1 MKRRAS
7 GEKMNDT
14 DRKHEF
20 VTVRAYAELNNF
32 LPKKW
37 RQREFT
43 YPLNGGF
50 SLKHLIESAGIPHTE
65 IEIILINGESVD
77 FNTNVE
83 PGDRISVY
91 PVFESLDITP
101 LVKLRPE
108 PLRKTRFILD
118 VHLGKL
124 ALILRLLGFDAG
136 FPGNIPDEKLAE
148 ISAGEDR
155 ILLTRD
161 TMLLKRS
168 IVTHGCYLHSQD
180 PEEQA
185 REILERLDLRGN
197 TKPFT
202 RCLDCGALLEIVDKK
217 EIINRLEPL
226 TKEHY
231 NEFKKCCKCDKI
243 YWKGS
248 HYEPLMGLLQRL
260 GVQPV
265 TDGN

>member
-1 MKRRAS
+1 
-7 GEKMNDT
+7 MNDP
-14 DRKHEF
+14 DHKQEF

-37 RQREFT
+37 RQREFV
-43 YPLNGGF
+43 YPLNGRF

-65 IEIILINGESVD
+65 IEILLLNGKSVD
-77 FNTNVE
+77 FNCIVK

-108 PLRKTRFILD
+108 PLRKTRFVLD

-124 ALILRLLGFDAG
+124 ALILRLLGFDTE
-136 FPGNIPDEKLAE
+136 FPGNIPDEDLAD
-148 ISAGEDR
+148 ISARENR

-168 IVTHGCYLHSQD
+168 MVTHGCYLHSQD
-180 PEEQA
+180 SEEQA
-185 REILERLDLRGN
+185 REILKRLDLMGN
-197 TKPFT
+197 IKPFT
-202 RCLDCGALLEIVDKK
+202 RCLDCGALLETVDKK

-226 TKEHY
+226 TKEYY
-231 NEFKKCCKCDKI
+231 NEFKKCCECDKI

-248 HYEPLMGLLQRL
+248 HFEPLKKLLQRL
-260 GVQPV
+260 GVNNMNNV
-265 TDGN
+265 N

>member
-1 MKRRAS
+1 M
-7 GEKMNDT
+7 T
-14 DRKHEF
+14 DHTGI
-20 VTVRAYAELNNF
+20 VTVRAYAELNDF

-65 IEIILINGESVD
+65 IEIILLNGKSVD
-77 FNTNVE
+77 FNCIVK

-101 LVKLRPE
+101 LLRLRPE
-108 PLRKTRFILD
+108 PLRKTRFVLD

-136 FPGNIPDEKLAE
+136 FPGNIPDEELAE
-148 ISAGEDR
+148 ISAGEGR

-185 REILERLDLRGN
+185 HEILERLDLRESI
-197 TKPFT
+197 KPFT
-202 RCLDCGALLEIVDKK
+202 RCLDCGAFLETVDKK

-226 TKEHY
+226 TKEYY
-231 NEFKKCCKCDKI
+231 NEFKRCSQCHKI

-248 HYEPLMGLLQRL
+248 HFESIMGLLQRL
-260 GVQPV
+260 GVNQMG
-265 TDGN
+265 DKD

>member
-1 MKRRAS
+1 M
-7 GEKMNDT
+7 T
-14 DRKHEF
+14 DHTGI
-20 VTVRAYAELNNF
+20 VTVRAYAELNDF

-65 IEIILINGESVD
+65 IEIILLNGKSVD
-77 FNTNVE
+77 FNCIVK

-101 LVKLRPE
+101 LLRLRPE
-108 PLRKTRFILD
+108 PLRKTRFVLD

-136 FPGNIPDEKLAE
+136 FPGNIPDEELAE
-148 ISAGEDR
+148 ISAGEGR

-185 REILERLDLRGN
+185 HEILERLDLRESI
-197 TKPFT
+197 KPFT
-202 RCLDCGALLEIVDKK
+202 RCLDCGAFLETVDKK

-226 TKEHY
+226 TKEYY
-231 NEFKKCCKCDKI
+231 NEFKRCSQCHKI

-248 HYEPLMGLLQRL
+248 HFESLMGLLQRL
-260 GVQPV
+260 GVNQMG
-265 TDGN
+265 DKD

>member
-1 MKRRAS
+1 
-7 GEKMNDT
+7 MNDP
-14 DRKHEF
+14 DREHGF
-20 VTVRAYAELNNF
+20 VTVRAYAELNDF

-65 IEIILINGESVD
+65 IEIILLNGNSVD
-77 FNTNVE
+77 FNYTVK

-101 LVKLRPE
+101 LVRLRSE
-108 PLRKTRFILD
+108 PLRKTRFVLD

-124 ALILRLLGFDAG
+124 ALILRLVGFDAK
-136 FPGNIPDEKLAE
+136 FPGNIPDEELAE
-148 ISAGEDR
+148 ISTREDR

-180 PEEQA
+180 PKEQA
-185 REILERLDLRGN
+185 CEILERLDLRGSI
-197 TKPFT
+197 KPFT
-202 RCLDCGALLEIVDKK
+202 RCLDCGAFLEAVDKK

-226 TKEHY
+226 TKEYY
-231 NEFKKCCKCDKI
+231 NEFKRCSQCQKI

-248 HYEPLMGLLQRL
+248 HFESLVGLLQRL
-260 GVQPV
+260 GVNQ
-265 TDGN
+265 TGDKD